1 MSDSQIPKKSTRST
15 TKRTAPVKPR
25 AGRAAAQDTSA
36 DLPGSVTAA
45 NRKLRTAA
53 ELLSGAVTD
62 LHESEN
68 LAWRQYSASVADAI
82 ARMNAELSVSMA
94 QLKATQSE
102 GGPGLADAL
111 READE
116 ARRAVADNVRV
127 QARLAAMD
135 MQDRTKKATEG
146 LEVLGERIEQM
157 AALVR
162 DASTTTVKGLA
173 ADSAELF
180 ALLRHAIRSPMR

>member
-15 TKRTAPVKPR
+15 TKRAAPAKPR
-25 AGRAAAQDTSA
+25 AGRAAAQDKSA